1 MRPTGAALLL
11 TILGRAAPA
20 APGPD
25 PNDLTALRE
34 DARVA
39 MKPCGRCHDAAQ
51 KSAVPAALEKFDL
64 DQVDWASALTESKL
78 RFIRDRFADAKMTG
92 SERLRVETYLTA
104 EWARRAVLPPEVR
117 NRERAP

>member
-1 MRPTGAALLL
+1 
-11 TILGRAAPA
+11 
-20 APGPD
+20 
-25 PNDLTALRE
+25 
-34 DARVA
+34 